1 MSGAVLQKQTEC
13 AQVAQN
19 ASIAALQ
26 SCLDRTERV
35 DLMSEVASESAVVRR
50 HASSAVVPAAPNALG
65 DAEAVVRSQ
74 SSKLPRPSQTA
85 ATASELAPSSKPVPA
100 EAARS
105 SIALPR
111 PPPSVKSE
119 VRSRRSSGL
128 RSEVRSSRSSG
139 LRSSADRAS
148 GVPSSAVSARTKRP
162 SGFASASELAAEA
175 SEAIGLQDILSSET
189 DGSAP
194 TPMEARSGRSI
205 ESVTNLLPPRTASKT
220 KTNGRRRRAQERR
233 GVSTVAEADEEEEE
247 EEEADEG
254 SELTE
259 ED

>member
-1 MSGAVLQKQTEC
+1 
-13 AQVAQN
+13 
-19 ASIAALQ
+19 
-26 SCLDRTERV
+26 
-35 DLMSEVASESAVVRR
+35 MSEVASESAVVRR

-128 RSEVRSSRSSG
+128 RSEVRSEVRSRQSSGLRSEVRSSRSSG

-175 SEAIGLQDILSSET
+175 SEAIGLQDIFSSET

-247 EEEADEG
+247 EADEG